1 MGSFTF
7 DSGPEHRPS
16 GGRGFHQ
23 RRRNR
28 HGRGM
33 RGPMMPLSLP
43 GARTRQDRFEDLV
56 AESSMRLEQLH
67 GTRIASIQFM
77 VAFAPDKPGLDR
89 ATARG
94 EATPLGRS
102 LRVGP
107 QSISTPEGQR
117 SVAGQQQVVLFRRPI
132 EELSPSPAELP
143 ELVHDVVIELVAELL
158 NLSPEQVDS
167 TYGRSHLRG
176 P

>member
-7 DSGPEHRPS
+7 DSGPEHRP
-16 GGRGFHQ
+16 GGDRGFSR

-33 RGPMMPLSLP
+33 RGPMMPPSLP
-43 GARTRQDRFEDLV
+43 GSRTRQDRFEDLV
-56 AESSMRLEQLH
+56 AESSMRLEQLQ
-67 GTRIASIQFM
+67 GTRVAGIQFM
-77 VAFAPDKPGLDR
+77 VSFAPEKDGLDR
-89 ATARG
+89 AAARG
-94 EATPLGRS
+94 ESPPLGRS
-102 LRVGP
+102 LRVRP
-107 QSISTPEGQR
+107 QTVDTSAGER
-117 SVAGQQQVVLFRRPI
+117 DVAGLQQIVVYRQPV
-132 EELSPSPAELP
+132 EQLSPSPAELP

-167 TYGRSHLRG
+167 TYGRSNLRG